1 MAKDKESRADRIAGG
16 LTRRQL
22 IEIEA
27 CSRCGECLLWCP
39 VYPHDSR
46 EDITARGKL
55 GRLRKTVSEDAVS
68 AADAALLDAL
78 YACSACGQCH
88 VVCPVRIDTPKLW
101 EQAREALAAEG
112 MLQPEPQL
120 QQLST
125 IKKCNNSYGKPQ
137 QDRGLWAERAWRA
150 GLLRE
155 PVRTWDERPA
165 FVLYFAGCTA
175 SFDPAMQPVAV
186 QSARL
191 LQEAGIEFSILGR
204 EEPCCVSK
212 LRRMGDGQFPEE
224 AGRRAEMLASKKVR
238 TIVVSCAGC
247 FKGLHADYRG
257 ILSDDIEVLHL
268 TEFLDGLIRD
278 GRLKPR
284 YNVPLSVTYHDPCHL
299 GRHNGIYEEPRRVL
313 KSIPGLR
320 LTEMRRSGPFSACC
334 GMGGGLK
341 LARPDLQ
348 KKMSASRI
356 REAEAVG
363 AEAVVTP
370 CQTCLMGLTAGAA
383 AASSYIRAFHL
394 NEVLMRSL
402 CPDIPAETIIRVL
415 GERNE
420 PHEES
425 PS

>member
-1 MAKDKESRADRIAGG
+1 MAKDKGSQDDGIAGG

-27 CSRCGECLLWCP
+27 CSRCGECLRWCP
-39 VYPHDSR
+39 VYPHDTK
-46 EDITARGKL
+46 EDISARGKL
-55 GRLRKTVSEDAVS
+55 GRLRRMVSKSGIANN
-68 AADAALLDAL
+68 DAALIDSL

-88 VVCPVRIDTPKLW
+88 VVCPIRIDTPELW
-101 EQAREALAAEG
+101 EQARQALAAEG
-112 MLQPEPQL
+112 IPQPEPQL

-150 GLLRE
+150 RLLRE
-155 PVRTWDERPA
+155 PVRIWDERPA
-165 FVLYFAGCTA
+165 SVLYFAGCTA

-191 LQEAGIEFSILGR
+191 LQEAGVEFAILGQ
-204 EEPCCVSK
+204 EEPCCASK
-212 LRRMGDGQFPEE
+212 LRRMGDSQFPEE
-224 AGRRAEMLASKKVR
+224 AGGRAEMLASKKVR

-284 YNVPLSVTYHDPCHL
+284 YPVPLSATYHDPCHL

-313 KSIPGLR
+313 KSVPGLR
-320 LTEMRRSGPFSACC
+320 LTEMCRSGPFSACC

-370 CQTCLMGLTAGAA
+370 CQTCLMGLTTGAA
-383 AASSYIRAFHL
+383 AADSSLGLFHL
-394 NEVLMRSL
+394 NEMLVRSI
-402 CPDIPAETIIRVL
+402 CPDITTETIIREL
-415 GERNE
+415 DERNE
-420 PHEES
+420 PHEET

>member
-1 MAKDKESRADRIAGG
+1 LAKYKRSQADKIAGG

-39 VYPHDSR
+39 VYPHDTS
-46 EDITARGKL
+46 EDVTARGKL
-55 GRLRKTVSEDAVS
+55 GRLRKIVSEDGVS
-68 AADAALLDAL
+68 AAEAALLDGL

-88 VVCPVRIDTPKLW
+88 VVCPLRIDTPKLW
-101 EQAREALAAEG
+101 EQARQALASAG
-112 MLQPEPQL
+112 LSQPEPQL
-120 QQLST
+120 QHLST
-125 IKKCNNSYGKPQ
+125 IKKWNNSYGKPQ
-137 QDRGLWAERAWRA
+137 QERGLWAERAWRA

-165 FVLYFAGCTA
+165 SVLYFAGCTA

-191 LQEAGIEFSILGR
+191 LQEAGVEFSILGE
-204 EEPCCVSK
+204 EEPCCASK
-212 LRRMGDGQFPEE
+212 LRRMGDSHFFQE
-224 AGRRAEMLASKKVR
+224 AGRRAEMLASRKVR
-238 TIVVSCAGC
+238 KIVVSCAGC

-268 TEFLDGLIRD
+268 TEFLDGLIRG

-284 YNVPLSVTYHDPCHL
+284 YNVPLFVTYHDPCHL

-313 KSIPGLR
+313 KSIPGLH

-370 CQTCLMGLTAGAA
+370 CQTCLMGLTTGAA
-383 AASSYIRAFHL
+383 AADSSLGLFHL
-394 NEVLMRSL
+394 NEMLVRSI
-402 CPDIPAETIIRVL
+402 CPDITTETIIREL
-415 GERNE
+415 EGRNR
-420 PHEES
+420 PREET

>member
-1 MAKDKESRADRIAGG
+1 LAKYKRSQADKIAGG

-27 CSRCGECLLWCP
+27 CNRCGECLLWCP
-39 VYPHDSR
+39 VYPHDTR
-46 EDITARGKL
+46 EDVTAMGKL
-55 GRLRKTVSEDAVS
+55 SRLRKIVSEDAAS
-68 AADAALLDAL
+68 AADAAFLDSL
-78 YACSACGQCH
+78 YACSVCGQCH
-88 VVCPVRIDTPKLW
+88 VVCPIRIDTPELW
-101 EQAREALAAEG
+101 EQARQAFASAGLS
-112 MLQPEPQL
+112 QPEPQL
-120 QQLST
+120 QQIST

-137 QDRGLWAERAWRA
+137 HERGLWAERAWRA
-150 GLLRE
+150 GLLLE

-165 FVLYFAGCTA
+165 AVLYFAGCTA

-191 LQEAGIEFSILGR
+191 LQEAGVEFSVLGE
-204 EEPCCVSK
+204 EEPCCASK
-212 LRRMGDGQFPEE
+212 LRRMGDGHFFQE

-238 TIVVSCAGC
+238 KIVVSCAGC

-268 TEFLDGLIRD
+268 TEFLDGLIRE

-284 YNVPLSVTYHDPCHL
+284 YPVSLSITYHDPCHL

-313 KSIPGLR
+313 KSIPGIH

-348 KKMSASRI
+348 IKMSASRI

-370 CQTCLMGLTAGAA
+370 CQTCLMGLTTGAA
-383 AASSYIRAFHL
+383 AADSSLGSFHL
-394 NEVLMRSL
+394 NEMLVRSI
-402 CPDIPAETIIRVL
+402 CPDITTETIIREL
-415 GERNE
+415 EERNE
-420 PHEES
+420 PREGT

>member
-1 MAKDKESRADRIAGG
+1 LAKDKGPQADKIAGG

-39 VYPHDSR
+39 VYPHDTR
-46 EDITARGKL
+46 EEITARGKL
-55 GRLRKTVSEDAVS
+55 GRLRSIVSEDAVS
-68 AADAALLDAL
+68 AADAALLDGL

-88 VVCPVRIDTPKLW
+88 VVCPIRIDTPELW
-101 EQAREALAAEG
+101 EQARQALAAEG
-112 MLQPEPQL
+112 MLQPESQL
-120 QQLST
+120 QLLST
-125 IKKCNNSYGKPQ
+125 IRECNNSYGKPQ
-137 QDRGLWAERAWRA
+137 QDRGRWAERALRA

-155 PVRTWDERPA
+155 PVRTWNERPA
-165 FVLYFAGCTA
+165 SVLYFAGCTA

-191 LQEAGIEFSILGR
+191 LQEAEVEFSILGQ
-204 EEPCCVSK
+204 EEPCCASK
-212 LRRMGDGQFPEE
+212 LRRMGDSHFFQE
-224 AGRRAEMLASKKVR
+224 AGSRAEMLAVKKVR

-257 ILSDDIEVLHL
+257 ILSDDIEALHL
-268 TEFLDGLIRD
+268 TEFLDRLIRG

-284 YNVPLSVTYHDPCHL
+284 YTVPLSVTYHDPCHL

-313 KSIPGLR
+313 KSVPGLR

-356 REAEAVG
+356 KEAETTG

-383 AASSYIRAFHL
+383 IASSSLQTFHL

-402 CPDIPAETIIRVL
+402 CPDITAENIVAAL
-415 GERNE
+415 AKMNDPDEGLL
-420 PHEES
+420 
-425 PS
+425 

>member
-1 MAKDKESRADRIAGG
+1 LAKHKRPQADKIAGG

-39 VYPHDSR
+39 VYPHDER
-46 EDITARGKL
+46 EDVTAREKL
-55 GRLRKTVSEDAVS
+55 SRLRRMVSEDAVP
-68 AADAALLDAL
+68 AAEAALLDVL

-88 VVCPVRIDTPKLW
+88 VVCPIRIDTTELW
-101 EQAREALAAEG
+101 EQARQALAGAG
-112 MLQPEPQL
+112 LSQPEPQL

-137 QDRGLWAERAWRA
+137 HERGLWAERAWGA
-150 GLLRE
+150 GLLLE

-165 FVLYFAGCTA
+165 SVLYFAGCTA

-191 LQEAGIEFSILGR
+191 LQEAGVEFSILGQ
-204 EEPCCVSK
+204 EEPCCASK
-212 LRRMGDGQFPEE
+212 LRRMGDSQFPQE

-268 TEFLDGLIRD
+268 TEFLDGLIRG

-284 YNVPLSVTYHDPCHL
+284 FTVPLSITYHDPCHL

-356 REAEAVG
+356 MEAEAVG

-370 CQTCLMGLTAGAA
+370 CQTCLMGLTTGAA
-383 AASSYIRAFHL
+383 AADSSLGLFHL
-394 NEVLMRSL
+394 NEMLVRSI
-402 CPDIPAETIIRVL
+402 CPELTTETIIREL
-415 GERNE
+415 QDRNE
-420 PHEES
+420 PREET

>member
-1 MAKDKESRADRIAGG
+1 MAKYKRSQADKIAGG

-39 VYPHDSR
+39 VYPHDTR
-46 EDITARGKL
+46 EDVTARGKL
-55 GRLRKTVSEDAVS
+55 GRLRRMVSKDNVA
-68 AADAALLDAL
+68 AADAAFLDSL
-78 YACSACGQCH
+78 YACSGCGQCH
-88 VVCPVRIDTPKLW
+88 VVCPIRIDTPELW
-101 EQAREALAAEG
+101 EQARQALASAG
-112 MLQPEPQL
+112 LSQPEPQL

-125 IKKCNNSYGKPQ
+125 IKKCNNSYDKPQ
-137 QDRGLWAERAWRA
+137 QKRGLWAERAWRA

-155 PVRTWDERPA
+155 PVRTWQEHPA
-165 FVLYFAGCTA
+165 SVLYFAGCTA

-191 LQEAGIEFSILGR
+191 LQEAGVEFSILGQ

-212 LRRMGDGQFPEE
+212 LRRMGDGQFAQE
-224 AGRRAEMLASKKVR
+224 AKRRAEMLASRKVR
-238 TIVVSCAGC
+238 TVVLSCAGC
-247 FKGLHADYRG
+247 FKGLHDDYRG
-257 ILSDDIEVLHL
+257 ILSDEIEVLHL
-268 TEFLDGLIRD
+268 TQFLDKLICD

-284 YNVPLSVTYHDPCHL
+284 YSVPLSITYHDPCHL

-348 KKMSASRI
+348 IKMSASRI
-356 REAEAVG
+356 REAEAVC

-370 CQTCLMGLTAGAA
+370 CQTCLTGLTTGAA
-383 AASSYIRAFHL
+383 AADSSLGLFHL
-394 NEVLMRSL
+394 NEMLVRSI
-402 CPDIPAETIIRVL
+402 CPDIIYETIIREL
-415 GERNE
+415 EGQNE
-420 PHEES
+420 PREEA